1 MPLSRNPFFVGRQ
14 DDLRTLA
21 RHLKHGETFAI
32 GQVEIAATTGIGG
45 IGKTQLASEFVYRYG
60 IYFAGGV
67 FWMSFADPNGV
78 PAEIAACGWGL
89 GLHPIYETLP
99 LEQQVRLVRQAWQG
113 PLPRLLVFDNCEDEE
128 LLHHWRPPFGGSA
141 VLVTSRRV
149 WWEPSLG
156 VQVIPLGILPRAA
169 SIELL
174 RRFRTDIPPG
184 NLILDAIAAELGDL
198 PLALHLAGSFLSRY
212 AASNLGEPA
221 AYLESLRR
229 NDILSHPS
237 LQGRASKILPITRPT
252 SAARSL

>member
-1 MPLSRNPFFVGRQ
+1 VLFLRAADGLIFAPADLSEKSSAKDLGIPSAPDGAVSRLASMPVDRIPEPRPLPTGSRMPLSRNPFFVGRQ

-99 LEQQVRLVRQAWQG
+99 LEQPVRLVST
-113 PLPRLLVFDNCEDEE
+113 L
-128 LLHHWRPPFGGSA
+128 
-141 VLVTSRRV
+141 
-149 WWEPSLG
+149 
-156 VQVIPLGILPRAA
+156 A
-169 SIELL
+169 SI
-174 RRFRTDIPPG
+174 
-184 NLILDAIAAELGDL
+184 
-198 PLALHLAGSFLSRY
+198 
-212 AASNLGEPA
+212 
-221 AYLESLRR
+221 RR
-229 NDILSHPS
+229 NLNHQVENHPLSGSIIPRVARREGDVGA
-237 LQGRASKILPITRPT
+237 GRG
-252 SAARSL
+252 